1 MQCRYQKRNKV
12 YWCEK
17 KTSRWSEAVCVDG
30 EVMLNQPDC
39 LLWWDNWLDRWGKS
53 SGCFHLD
60 FRKPFDTL
68 PWSAHRKAQG
78 VQTGHVDSEVIWE
91 LCEWQVTG
99 HWDQWD
105 RCGWRPV
112 TSGVLQGSISGPL
125 SFNLFIGDLD
135 EGTDSSSAS
144 LLIIQSWEGCG
155 TLQKDLRVGGMR
167 RMEPYWNSTGYWV
180 LHLRRNNLLYP
191 NEVENCEG
199 SE

>member
-68 PWSAHRKAQG
+68 SHDLLTGKLRECRLDMWTVKWFESCVNDRSQG
-78 VQTGHVDSEVIWE
+78 
-91 LCEWQVTG
+91 
-99 HWDQWD
+99 
-105 RCGWRPV
+105 
-112 TSGVLQGSISGPL
+112 
-125 SFNLFIGDLD
+125 IGDRWD
-135 EGTDSSSAS
+135 SGT
-144 LLIIQSWEGCG
+144 GV
-155 TLQKDLRVGGMR
+155 VGGVSLVVSYKVQYR
-167 RMEPYWNSTGYWV
+167 VYY
-180 LHLRRNNLLYP
+180 HLTCSSVTWMKGQIPLQQ
-191 NEVENCEG
+191 VCW
-199 SE
+199 